1 MADRLLLSPMF
12 HICWRKA
19 LMPYEPRTSL
29 IVPAYN
35 EVNSIAQTIEQITV
49 YFEKRQSAYEIIVSA
64 DGNDGTRELV
74 ADMAQTDPRI
84 KVIGSTA
91 RRGKGYGIRQGVALA
106 RGKIIGFVD
115 ADNKTP
121 IEEYDKVEPLLRT
134 GYDIVIGSRGL
145 PDALIEQPQPWYR
158 RLGSIGFGIFMHTV
172 VGLRDIPDTQCG
184 FKFFQHYVALDLFKR
199 QRIDGYMFDVEILY
213 LARQA
218 GYRIGQVPVRWRD
231 DGDSRLALVR
241 GNMQNVRDIF
251 SIRFAPVPR
260 AALLPVVEEPGLSQD
275 SPGANL

>member
-1 MADRLLLSPMF
+1 MLYKPGV
-12 HICWRKA
+12 
-19 LMPYEPRTSL
+19 SL
-29 IVPAYN
+29 VVPAYN
-35 EVNSIAQTIEQITV
+35 EVKSIAQTIEQITA
-49 YFEKRQSAYEIIVSA
+49 YFEKRRSTYEIIVSA

-74 ADMAQTDPRI
+74 ADMARTDPRL
-84 KVIGSTA
+84 KVIGSIA

-121 IEEYDKVEPLLRT
+121 IDEYDKVEPLLHT

-145 PDALIEQPQPWYR
+145 PDALIERPQPWYR
-158 RLGSIGFGIFMHTV
+158 RLGSSGFAIFMHTV

-184 FKFFQHYVALDLFKR
+184 FKFFKDYVARDLFKR
-199 QRIDGYMFDVEILY
+199 QRIDGYMFDVEILH

-218 GYRIGQVPVRWRD
+218 GYCIGQVPVRWRD

-241 GNMQNVRDIF
+241 GNMRNVRDIF
-251 SIRFAPVPR
+251 SIRFVTVPR
-260 AALLPVVEEPGLSQD
+260 AAILPVAEESGVSPD